1 MSQLNQGAR
10 PLGSPCIDFASQRV
24 KLIDIDYNRLPYFIL
39 PPPLLEALHLRAGGV
54 RHRVQAADPAE
65 AAVRVQAARDAG
77 GTVGMLNGG
86 HHVTPDQFRVC
97 LSGGE

>member
-10 PLGSPCIDFASQRV
+10 PPGSSCSDFDSQRV
-24 KLIDIDYNRLPYFIL
+24 KLIDIDYDRLPYFIL

-86 HHVTPDQFRVC
+86 HHETPDQFRVC